1 MTPLLQK
8 TTPDELTQAPSGAPT
23 PQMQCIPDWNKLAR
37 ADEVSI
43 RRADG
48 RISSGRIDMLSM
60 DRRVFWIIQNNG
72 KGRIMID
79 KNEDSTVF
87 RRTSDSSNER
97 HPRS

>member
-1 MTPLLQK
+1 
-8 TTPDELTQAPSGAPT
+8 
-23 PQMQCIPDWNKLAR
+23 
-37 ADEVSI
+37 
-43 RRADG
+43 
-48 RISSGRIDMLSM
+48 MLSM